1 MQPKDEV
8 RLQHMLDASKKA
20 VQFCIGKTE
29 IDLVKDEMLRLAIV
43 RLVEIIGEAA
53 KNISVDTRNAY
64 PQIPWKEIA
73 GTRDRLIHGYFEV
86 DLDILGKIILKDLPA
101 LNLQLET
108 ILTKK

>member
-1 MQPKDEV
+1 M
-8 RLQHMLDASKKA
+8 A
-20 VQFCIGKTE
+20 
-29 IDLVKDEMLRLAIV
+29 
-43 RLVEIIGEAA
+43 
-53 KNISVDTRNAY
+53 DTRNAY
-64 PQIPWKEIA
+64 PKIPWKEIA